1 MNVNELLDLIGNERQ
16 RLNKMYAE
24 YKDGMVKLAE
34 LKMQLLD
41 TLNQAGLKSAKN
53 DHFGVS
59 IVQKPKLDVVSE
71 QAVKEWLEN
80 APNVEADAYI
90 GLKLTPFK
98 QLATTWFKDTGEMID
113 GVEYSSEESLT
124 IRNNKK

>member
-1 MNVNELLDLIGNERQ
+1 MNVNELLDLIGNKRQ

-59 IVQKPKLDVVSE
+59 IVQKPKLDVVNES
-71 QAVKEWLEN
+71 AVREWLEN

>member
-16 RLNKMYAE
+16 RLNAMYSE

-34 LKMQLLD
+34 LKQQLQD
-41 TLNQAGLKSAKN
+41 TLVQNGLKSAKN
-53 DHFGVS
+53 EHFGVS
-59 IVQKPKLDVVSE
+59 LVQKPKVDVLSE
-71 QAVKEWLEN
+71 QAVREWLEN
-80 APNVEADAYI
+80 APNIESDAYI

-98 QLATTWFKDTGEMID
+98 QLATQWYKDTGEMID
-113 GVEYSSEESLT
+113 GVEYSSEETLT

>member
-1 MNVNELLDLIGNERQ
+1 MNVNELLDLIGNKRQ

-71 QAVKEWLEN
+71 SAVREWLEN